1 LDGGVA
7 GKPLLCAFDGAQKS
21 EFRNDLGGSQG
32 IKALQNDGER
42 KNGTGNEGPNGP
54 SCGLY
59 DADQNQTFYFW
70 IQF

>member
-1 LDGGVA
+1 LDGGAA
-7 GKPLLCAFDGAQKS
+7 GKTLLCAFNGAMKS
-21 EFRNDLGGSQG
+21 EFRNDFGGPQG

-42 KNGTGNEGPNGP
+42 KNGTGNEGPNWP

-59 DADQNQTFYFW
+59 DANQNQTFYFW